1 MQRNQRQETWR
12 INTVVQMKDLKH
24 LNTKDC
30 ADYFRFWRSSFIT
43 RLLFGQVT
51 HPRNEVSSLGALRMS
66 SIKRLKKPISLFSD
80 MSYTESKCLV
90 MVC

>member
-1 MQRNQRQETWR
+1 
-12 INTVVQMKDLKH
+12 MKDLKH

-30 ADYFRFWRSSFIT
+30 ADYFRFWRSSFYHVATIWT
-43 RLLFGQVT
+43 NDT
-51 HPRNEVSSLGALRMS
+51 SSLGDLRMS
-66 SIKRLKKPISLFSD
+66 SIKRLKKPIILFSD